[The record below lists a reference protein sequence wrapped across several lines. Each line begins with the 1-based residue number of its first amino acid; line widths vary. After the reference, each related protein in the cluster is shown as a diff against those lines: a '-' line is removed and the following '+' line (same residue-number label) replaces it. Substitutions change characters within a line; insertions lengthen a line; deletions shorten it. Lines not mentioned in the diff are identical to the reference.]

1 MNKVILQ
8 GNVTKDIEL
17 ATTSAGKSIAN
28 FSIAVRR
35 KYSDKDGNEVT
46 DFHNCVAFNKTAEIL
61 NKYVKKGHKLLVS
74 GELVYD
80 TYEDKTGA
88 KKTIAKIMVDEVDLI
103 NPKPSAEQTRV
114 DTRDQDLTPIDD
126 DSLPF

>member
-8 GNVTKDIEL
+8 GNVTKDVEL
-17 ATTSAGKSIAN
+17 ITTQAGKFIAN
-28 FSIAVRR
+28 FSLAVRR
-35 KYSDKDGNEVT
+35 KYGDKDGNEIT

-103 NPKPSAEQTRV
+103 NPKPAETANTKV
-114 DTRDQDLTPIDD
+114 APHPELTEVIDPD
-126 DSLPF
+126 LPF